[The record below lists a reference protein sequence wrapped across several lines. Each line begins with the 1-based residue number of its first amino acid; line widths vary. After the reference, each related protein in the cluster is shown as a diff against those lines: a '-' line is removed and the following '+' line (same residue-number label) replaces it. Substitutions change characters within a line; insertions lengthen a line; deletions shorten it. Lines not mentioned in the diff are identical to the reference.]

1 MKNTPR
7 VAFALIALIAGGQS
21 FAEECYVHAVVSSAD
36 RKVGIVLDVVRV
48 KINQPFNSPGKLNLN
63 QANQDD
69 LRARALDFTKRN
81 LKRVE
86 GKSIDPDTIFKRIGL
101 TYGDHCF
108 EDAAGAEGFRD
119 INLKSNDSVLHGNW
133 SEGGKPVQTQNAPT
147 AAKNNGP
154 AVKASNN
161 SPTLTGV
168 PADRKATAASK
179 SGAKPAVEKKSDS
192 TVAKT
197 PPEQKVYK
205 FKTARTIRTPNYLSE
220 EQARNWVKEERAKL
234 TSAPGVNISSTVI
247 GETPVSCKE
256 GRSSGKVQCEVTVT
270 WNVESHFNPEK
281 GKAGPSK
288 TVAR

>member
-21 FAEECYVHAVVSSAD
+21 FAEECYVHALVSSAD

-48 KINQPFNSPGKLNLN
+48 KIDQPFNSPNKLNLN
-63 QANQDD
+63 QAIQND
-69 LRARALDFTKRN
+69 LNARALDFTKRN
-81 LKRVE
+81 LKRAE
-86 GKSIDPDTIFKRIGL
+86 GSIDPGTIFKRVEL
-101 TYGDHCF
+101 SYGDECYA
-108 EDAAGAEGFRD
+108 DAAAAERFRN
-119 INLKSNDSVLHGNW
+119 INLKSNDNVLHGNW
-133 SEGGKPVQTQNAPT
+133 GEGSKPVQAQNAPT

-168 PADRKATAASK
+168 PADQKATAASK
-179 SGAKPAVEKKSDS
+179 SGAKPVVEKKSDS

-205 FKTARTIRTPNYLSE
+205 FKAARTIRTPNYLSE

-247 GETPVSCKE
+247 GETPVSCKA
-256 GRSSGKVQCEVTVT
+256 GRSSGKVQCEMTVT
-270 WNVESHFNPEK
+270 WNVESHFNPAK